1 MSLMMQRFTAYVI
14 EINDFGKVCEVSHRY
29 SDFEALYKAL
39 LLDLPGLQLPPMPP
53 KGADGTDAAV
63 IGSRKVELEKVLRA
77 MIANAE
83 VVMEKSLHLWK
94 FLELGN
100 PTVIATR
107 FVTVPRAR
115 GSVFKTLAK
124 LNDEKYRDDV
134 YRLGHASVTDLLL
147 EGLREHRRGT
157 DSGHWSCQKEGRM
170 PLCQLVAGALGT
182 TQAARDRL
190 VDGGVIGLLLGL
202 VQVQDTALD
211 DVRPAL
217 NVIVAREGE
226 RLASLVA
233 RFLTGGGLLQL
244 LDLVQRPRC
253 QEFVAKLLW
262 LAWDASTRSAFAQPG
277 GVGLKVLQSLLRSAT
292 PTCSLLGAVL
302 LAGMVA
308 AGDFHDAS
316 HRTEAF
322 QLVRATLERPEAA
335 KDPAFVKALVGGNS
349 AFLRL
354 AAMLEDPDLAPLI
367 LGLLCVAK
375 PPAAK
380 MGQISGNLA
389 SLVSNKGGVHSEQTK
404 ARAAELLL
412 QIQGS
417 STTSEASGGE
427 VSSTVS
433 TRASINDLLE
443 RCEGIAAHEESLENA
458 LRAQLE
464 EGIAKGLKDLAPHGQ
479 SVREVGQ
486 LSQVRLK
493 ELPGLDFK
501 AFDHAFDSF
510 RAAREALAANAQKCE
525 SLHQTISR
533 QLSDLQSARPNV
545 DPHVFKEKLLTAERL
560 YSEVKSQRD
569 AFATA
574 DAEAKEKTS
583 RSQASTAKMKTLT
596 DALRRYDQEL
606 QELRSERKD
615 KETKAAMLRSQANT
629 PGLADRKRQVQED
642 IDRNLEEARELQVI
656 GRRVQQGEDGYI
668 PEGQSRESKISEL
681 TAKLNELK
689 RHHQTLLQKQKE
701 LDIDPVDL
709 GNRAEK
715 LETEARD
722 LDSRV
727 IALEDKQRQAERER
741 IEASGD
747 ATREA
752 EDARIARDHSSNL
765 SSRLASVERD
775 AKAQLSALQPMI
787 QEQHAGWQRLLEK
800 QRNLDEDQHNLAMKL
815 LEAKTSADSEA
826 RAREHVAGVVQALI
840 QSLLGFSTFLDSCGE
855 AVPTAVPTAVPAPA
869 VEEVAA
875 PAVAASVQEAAAP
888 STAAAPFQDD
898 FDEFLNDLP
907 SLAKSEEQRK
917 AARLIRCDRFISRRS
932 S

>member
-1 MSLMMQRFTAYVI
+1 MLGSGYSDLATPASTKELCGDQGCGKQFGATAY
-14 EINDFGKVCEVSHRY
+14 
-29 SDFEALYKAL
+29 
-39 LLDLPGLQLPPMPP
+39 
-53 KGADGTDAAV
+53 
-63 IGSRKVELEKVLRA
+63 
-77 MIANAE
+77 
-83 VVMEKSLHLWK
+83 
-94 FLELGN
+94 
-100 PTVIATR
+100 
-107 FVTVPRAR
+107 
-115 GSVFKTLAK
+115 
-124 LNDEKYRDDV
+124 
-134 YRLGHASVTDLLL
+134 
-147 EGLREHRRGT
+147 
-157 DSGHWSCQKEGRM
+157 
-170 PLCQLVAGALGT
+170 
-182 TQAARDRL
+182 
-190 VDGGVIGLLLGL
+190 
-202 VQVQDTALD
+202 
-211 DVRPAL
+211 
-217 NVIVAREGE
+217 
-226 RLASLVA
+226 
-233 RFLTGGGLLQL
+233 
-244 LDLVQRPRC
+244 
-253 QEFVAKLLW
+253 
-262 LAWDASTRSAFAQPG
+262 
-277 GVGLKVLQSLLRSAT
+277 
-292 PTCSLLGAVL
+292 
-302 LAGMVA
+302 
-308 AGDFHDAS
+308 
-316 HRTEAF
+316 
-322 QLVRATLERPEAA
+322 
-335 KDPAFVKALVGGNS
+335 
-349 AFLRL
+349 
-354 AAMLEDPDLAPLI
+354 
-367 LGLLCVAK
+367 
-375 PPAAK
+375 
-380 MGQISGNLA
+380 
-389 SLVSNKGGVHSEQTK
+389 TK
-404 ARAAELLL
+404 
-412 QIQGS
+412 
-417 STTSEASGGE
+417 
-427 VSSTVS
+427 
-433 TRASINDLLE
+433 
-443 RCEGIAAHEESLENA
+443 
-458 LRAQLE
+458 
-464 EGIAKGLKDLAPHGQ
+464 
-479 SVREVGQ
+479 
-486 LSQVRLK
+486 
-493 ELPGLDFK
+493 
-501 AFDHAFDSF
+501 
-510 RAAREALAANAQKCE
+510 
-525 SLHQTISR
+525 

-569 AFATA
+569 AFAAA

-668 PEGQSRESKISEL
+668 SEGQSRESKISEL
-681 TAKLNELK
+681 TNKLNELK

-722 LDSRV
+722 LDARV
-727 IALEDKQRQAERER
+727 ITLEDKQRQAERER

-875 PAVAASVQEAAAP
+875 PVVAASVQEAAAP
-888 STAAAPFQDD
+888 STVAAPFQDD

-907 SLAKSEEQRK
+907 SLGAVGG
-917 AARLIRCDRFISRRS
+917 AAEGEGGAPDSL
-932 S
+932 